1 MTNLHKAIFFDRDG
15 VINKER
21 KDYVKTVS
29 ELEIFPN
36 IVIPIKKLIKM
47 GFLIVV
53 ITNQSAIN
61 RGFTTHQ
68 DVSDIHSRIQ
78 QFLQKNDARIDNFYY
93 CPHKPDEHCDC
104 RKPNPGLILRAVSEL
119 KIDLQKSWMIG
130 DNETDVEAAVKAG
143 CKYYKINSNDEL
155 SVIVDKILDEDIK

>member
-1 MTNLHKAIFFDRDG
+1 MTNLRKAVFFDRDG

-36 IVIPIKKLIKM
+36 IVISIKKLIKM

-68 DVSDIHSRIQ
+68 DVFDIHSRIQ
-78 QFLQKNDARIDNFYY
+78 EFLQKNDTRIDNFYY

-104 RKPNPGLILRAVSEL
+104 RKPNPGLILRAACEL

-130 DNETDVEAAVKAG
+130 DNETDVEAAIKSG
-143 CKYYKINSNDEL
+143 CKYFKINSNDEL
-155 SVIVDKILDEDIK
+155 PFIVDKILDEDIL

>member
-21 KDYVKTVS
+21 KDYVKTVA

-61 RGFTTHQ
+61 RGFTTHH

-78 QFLQKNDARIDNFYY
+78 QFLQKNDARIDKFYY
-93 CPHKPDEHCDC
+93 CPHKPDEHCVC

-155 SVIVDKILDEDIK
+155 PVIVDKILDEDIK

>member
-29 ELEIFPN
+29 ELEIFSN

-68 DVSDIHSRIQ
+68 DISDIHSTIQ

-155 SVIVDKILDEDIK
+155 PVIVDKILDEDIK

>member
-21 KDYVKTVS
+21 KDYVKTVA

-61 RGFTTHQ
+61 RGFTTHH
-68 DVSDIHSRIQ
+68 DVFDIHSRIQ

-155 SVIVDKILDEDIK
+155 PVIVDKILDEDIK

>member
-21 KDYVKTVS
+21 KDYVKTVA

-36 IVIPIKKLIKM
+36 IVIPIQKLIKM

-78 QFLQKNDARIDNFYY
+78 QFLEKNDARIDNFYY
-93 CPHKPDEHCDC
+93 CPHKPDENCDC
-104 RKPNPGLILRAVSEL
+104 RKPNPGLILRAASEL

-143 CKYYKINSNDEL
+143 CKYFKINSNDEL
-155 SVIVDKILDEDIK
+155 PIIVDKILDEDIK